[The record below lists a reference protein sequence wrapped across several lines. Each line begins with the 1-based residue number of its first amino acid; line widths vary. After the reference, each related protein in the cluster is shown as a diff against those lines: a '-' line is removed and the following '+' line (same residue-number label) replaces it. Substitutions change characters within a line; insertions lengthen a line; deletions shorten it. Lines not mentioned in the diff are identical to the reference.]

1 MCRKLYIFVPWSST
15 FIPPK
20 MCRNAKERSS
30 QFQFE
35 VYHLTISHYTKII
48 EAQVGAP
55 ADPSG
60 PSPSTWRVAFFRMFE
75 EFGFEAAWNSGD
87 TVLSPGGGSCN
98 LFSLLLRL
106 PQLIRIGVDCHFRIS
121 LVAHNCVLNCGNW
134 KSIGEQDGEIMVCTP
149 Y

>member
-1 MCRKLYIFVPWSST
+1 MCTKLYIFVAGSST

-20 MCRNAKERSS
+20 LCRTQRKEVPSFSLKYITSLYKSLHQDHWSPGWGPR
-30 QFQFE
+30 
-35 VYHLTISHYTKII
+35 
-48 EAQVGAP
+48 G
-55 ADPSG
+55 PSG

-87 TVLSPGGGSCN
+87 TVLSPGASCN

-106 PQLIRIGVDCHFRIS
+106 PQLMRIGVDCHFRIS

-149 Y
+149 